1 MSALL
6 ILQLDQL
13 ATLAGPYYYCFYL
26 FIFLSHVC
34 HPLPGGAGEQ
44 DERQRTWQLFSGEVS
59 VRKNLLPSPVLKR
72 WLENQLEHES
82 QGRRIA

>member
-6 ILQLDQL
+6 ILRLDQL
-13 ATLAGPYYYCFYL
+13 ATLAGPYYYSFYL
-26 FIFLSHVC
+26 FIFLSHVR

-44 DERQRTWQLFSGEVS
+44 GERQRTWQLFSGEVS
-59 VRKNLLPSPVLKR
+59 VSLVLKR

>member
-1 MSALL
+1 MSAPL
-6 ILQLDQL
+6 ILRLDQL

-26 FIFLSHVC
+26 FIFLSHVR

-44 DERQRTWQLFSGEVS
+44 DACQGTWQLFLGEVS

-72 WLENQLEHES
+72 WLENQLERES
-82 QGRRIA
+82 QGRRIV

>member
-6 ILQLDQL
+6 ILRLDQL

-26 FIFLSHVC
+26 FIFLSHVRR

-59 VRKNLLPSPVLKR
+59 VRK
-72 WLENQLEHES
+72 ES
-82 QGRRIA
+82 ATQSRSEEAAGKSIGT